1 MYVQESF
8 VEEQKVGQKYSWT
21 TGEVY
26 GRFLTELRDNKKIM
40 GIKCPECLDV
50 IVPPQ
55 KVCGRC
61 RKKADEWVE
70 VGPRGRV
77 KTYALITAEQPDQ
90 KIKPPYIV
98 ALIRL
103 DGADTEFLHLLGE
116 VKYEDVYLDMEVEAV
131 WKDEREGHILDI
143 LHFKPVGS

>member
-8 VEEQKVGQKYSWT
+8 IEEQKVGQKYSWT

-26 GRFLTELRDNKKIM
+26 GRFLTELRDNRKIM
-40 GIKCPECLDV
+40 GIKCPWCLDV

-61 RKKADEWVE
+61 LKKTEEWVE
-70 VGPRGRV
+70 LGPRGRV
-77 KTYALITAEQPDQ
+77 KTYALITQDQPDQ
-90 KIKPPYIV
+90 KIKPPYVV

-103 DGADTEFLHLLGE
+103 DGADTEFLHLLGD
-116 VKYEDVYLDMEVEAV
+116 VKYEEVYLDMEVEAV
-131 WKDEREGHILDI
+131 WKAEREGHILDI
-143 LHFKPVGS
+143 LHFKPVGG

>member
-8 VEEQKVGQKYSWT
+8 LEEQKVGQKYSWT

-40 GIKCPECLDV
+40 GVKCECCLDV

-61 RKKADEWVE
+61 MRGTGQWVE

-77 KTYALITAEQPDQ
+77 KSYALVTREHPDQ
-90 KIKPPYIV
+90 KIKPPYIT

-103 DGADTEFLHLLGE
+103 DGADTEFLHLLGGM
-116 VKYEDVYLDMEVEAV
+116 KYEDVYMDMEVEAV
-131 WKDEREGHILDI
+131 FKDERQGHILDI
-143 LHFKPVGS
+143 LYFKPAGS